1 MYTKTT
7 TSATTCFV
15 LATKVAGLIRVPGT
29 LEGHSSARKAMLALG
44 PSMGSRVLARV
55 AANRA
60 NTEST
65 QKFQTSHD
73 GLKVSS
79 GYDDKL
85 NVRRFL
91 ILSWSNDI
99 VVCK

>member
-1 MYTKTT
+1 MYTKIT
-7 TSATTCFV
+7 TSVTTCFV
-15 LATKVAGLIRVPGT
+15 LATKGAGLTRVLGT

-65 QKFQTSHD
+65 LKFQTSPD

-85 NVRRFL
+85 NVRHFL
-91 ILSWSNDI
+91 LSWSNDI